1 MRSLAEVRFQSV
13 NVHTKNAMDFVIAV
27 YTGQLMMMPNTEKV
41 IIISEDNGYKAVI
54 DAGNQKKQ
62 NIMEQCHTLLDAW
75 YSCARKETVYV
86 SKGTKGINEAK
97 KGILVR
103 NRKYAAAKRYA
114 VNPLKY
120 ESVINAS
127 GNDKKALYLGM
138 MHTFGKERGL
148 EINLS

>member
-1 MRSLAEVRFQSV
+1 
-13 NVHTKNAMDFVIAV
+13 MDFVIAV
-27 YTGQLMMMPNTEKV
+27 YKGQLMMMPDTEKV

-54 DAGNQKKQ
+54 DA
-62 NIMEQCHTLLDAW
+62 W
-75 YSCARKETVYV
+75 YSCVRKETVYV
-86 SKGTKGINEAK
+86 SKGTKGINEVK

-138 MHTFGKERGL
+138 MHTFGKEKGL
-148 EINLS
+148 EIYRELNEKKLA